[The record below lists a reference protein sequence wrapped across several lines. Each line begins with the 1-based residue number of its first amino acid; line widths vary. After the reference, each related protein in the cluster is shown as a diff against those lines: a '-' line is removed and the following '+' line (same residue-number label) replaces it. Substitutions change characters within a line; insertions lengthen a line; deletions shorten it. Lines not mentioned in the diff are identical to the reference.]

1 MSDDGKSASVVAEIM
16 LISPTVAVVVG
27 VGVVG
32 AGVGVAAGEAVAVAV
47 GLDVDVGVVVGSAPS
62 PPQAKLLDNRTRKTK
77 VTGIS
82 LLRLM
87 RLPFATCGMVGMAYV
102 SIGEYANQLPQA
114 G

>member
-16 LISPTVAVVVG
+16 LISLTAAVVVG
-27 VGVVG
+27 VGVAG
-32 AGVGVAAGEAVAVAV
+32 AGVGVGVAAGEVVAV
-47 GLDVDVGVVVGSAPS
+47 GLGVDVGVVVGSAPP
-62 PPQAKLLDNRTRKTK
+62 PPQARLPDNRTRKTK

-102 SIGEYANQLPQA
+102 SIGGYANQLPQA